1 MAITNLTNTKW
12 NLNNT
17 ITYVNNFS
25 YEIEWRYNDHVSSCY
40 GYKLS
45 MWEEQNYLY
54 CFGDKDTDGLI
65 GYNTLT
71 EIPIN
76 TNSKLEPFTII
87 GGADVTNPDLITWL
101 QENATQ
107 VIEELP
113 SSKETYFSIMS
124 ELAQTIAEKTGIE
137 LPLTIEEM
145 IEALG
150 ETSSVNITLDCAF
163 GGYSNNSTVRVKF
176 GSAPTDNSDSDYYYK
191 DGAFMV
197 SRYNFDGAP
206 GSITVQSKAYI
217 WYTTVTGQED
227 NLVGYKLNNGS
238 LITPGYGYSNATKI
252 ELKEGDI
259 LTLISTML
267 D

>member
-1 MAITNLTNTKW
+1 MPVANKGEKGKEGFFYYMGKMAD
-12 NLNNT
+12 
-17 ITYVNNFS
+17 Y
-25 YEIEWRYNDHVSSCY
+25 
-40 GYKLS
+40 
-45 MWEEQNYLY
+45 
-54 CFGDKDTDGLI
+54 
-65 GYNTLT
+65 
-71 EIPIN
+71 
-76 TNSKLEPFTII
+76 
-87 GGADVTNPDLITWL
+87 
-101 QENATQ
+101 
-107 VIEELP
+107 
-113 SSKETYFSIMS
+113 
-124 ELAQTIAEKTGIE
+124 IAERCGVE
-137 LPLTIEEM
+137 PPLTIEEM

-197 SRYNFDGAP
+197 SRHLIDGAP

-217 WYTTVTGQED
+217 WYTTLTGQED

-259 LTLISTML
+259 LTLISTQL